1 MTMNVATSVAQA
13 TASLNVKQTEADA
26 ARSRADE
33 LQVELKAMQDRV
45 SELGRK
51 AHEALSAA
59 NAADHLVYKAGNI
72 VGYAVA
78 NEIASAADVTKQV
91 SRETLIAVLEYAI
104 KPSLPYDEDDYS
116 YGECIVNNLETA
128 QGSGGLAEDDEG
140 LPNIRVSVV
149 KRDGSFFYRPITKGQ
164 LKKAWAILE
173 QYCPRRDNGRLNTP
187 YVLTIDEDG
196 YLHR

>member
-13 TASLNVKQTEADA
+13 TASLNVKQTEAAA
-26 ARSRADE
+26 ARLRYDE
-33 LQVELKAMQDRV
+33 AQAELKAMQDRV

-51 AHEALSAA
+51 AHEVLSEA
-59 NAADHLVYKAGNI
+59 NAADHLVYKAQNI
-72 VGYAVA
+72 LGFAEA
-78 NEIASAADVTKQV
+78 NEIASAADVTNQV
-91 SRETLIAVLEYAI
+91 SRETLIAVIEYAI

-116 YGECIVNNLETA
+116 YGECIVNNLESA
-128 QGSGGLAEDDEG
+128 QSCGGLQEDDEG
-140 LPNIRVSVV
+140 LQNIRVSVV
-149 KRDGSFFYRPITKGQ
+149 KRDGSYFYRPITKGQ

-173 QYCPRRDNGRLNTP
+173 NYCPRRDNGRLNTP